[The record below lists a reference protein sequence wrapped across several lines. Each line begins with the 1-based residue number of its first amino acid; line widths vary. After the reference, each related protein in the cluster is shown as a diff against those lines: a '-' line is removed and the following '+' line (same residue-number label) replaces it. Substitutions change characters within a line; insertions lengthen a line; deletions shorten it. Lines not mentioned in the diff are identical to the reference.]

1 MPAIKGA
8 DNNADQ
14 SWLDRLMKDS
24 PQDFFGEGKVQMDK
38 TEESEWIRTTIENG
52 VETILKKW

>member
-1 MPAIKGA
+1 MPAIEGA

-38 TEESEWIRTTIENG
+38 TEETE
-52 VETILKKW
+52 